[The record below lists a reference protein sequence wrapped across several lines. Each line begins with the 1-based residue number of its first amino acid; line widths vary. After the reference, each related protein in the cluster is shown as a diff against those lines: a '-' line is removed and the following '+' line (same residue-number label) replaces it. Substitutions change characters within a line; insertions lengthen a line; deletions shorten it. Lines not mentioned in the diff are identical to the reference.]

1 MKSELLPSVQ
11 SVAEFM
17 SRKKD
22 EIDFLK
28 TAVSRRDEIEM
39 LEKMLLHNKVCI
51 INGMAGIGKTYFAK
65 MYSYSRENVL
75 YISDSIFII
84 VI

>member
-11 SVAEFM
+11 SVTEFM
-17 SRKKD
+17 PRKKD